1 MHYQEK
7 VDEIFKYMHRP
18 RTLRTL
24 FDCLSS
30 EWESTTFE
38 QKEKLLVKL
47 LEVDNTLNYFIEG
60 YIHFYTKE
68 LANKAYVVIALPK
81 SINLLSQNIKDETLK
96 VELLK
101 IKANFVENHLE
112 DE

>member
-7 VDEIFKYMHRP
+7 VDEIFKGIHRH

-38 QKEKLLVKL
+38 QKEKLLTKL
-47 LEVDNTLNYFIEG
+47 VEVDETLSYFIEG
-60 YIHFYTKE
+60 YTYFYTKE
-68 LANKAYVVIALPK
+68 LANKAYVVEALPK
-81 SINLLSQNIKDETLK
+81 SIRLLYLNVKDEKLK
-96 VELLK
+96 TQLLK
-101 IKANFVENHLE
+101 IYCNFEEKKEH
-112 DE
+112 